1 MLEFNSEHKKVDL
14 SHSDMGNGKYKKS
27 GKVMLGGILLS
38 AVILFSGCVKTVSKD
53 STSDLNRAMICIGN
67 EYVVVDIDG
76 YTRWSESNTEL
87 KLTDGT
93 TLTGHPS
100 DISLYNNKS
109 ETMQKVESS
118 ISPIYIYD
126 VDYHIEDDNLD
137 RALVQVGDDLVVLEL
152 SGYTRWS
159 ESNTELK
166 LTDGTSLTVHPME
179 LTLFSSKSA
188 IMSQVQEQTL
198 DNNNSKTR

>member
-1 MLEFNSEHKKVDL
+1 MLEFNENHKKVDL
-14 SHSDMGNGKYKKS
+14 SHVNTNSGRYKRS
-27 GKVMLGGILLS
+27 GKVMLAGILLS
-38 AVILFSGCVKTVSKD
+38 TVILFSGCSNKVDKTS
-53 STSDLNRAMICIGN
+53 SSDLNRAMISIGN
-67 EYVVVDIDG
+67 EYVVVDVNE
-76 YTRWSESNTEL
+76 YTRWSEANIEL

-109 ETMQKVESS
+109 ETMKKVESS
-118 ISPIYIYD
+118 ISTISTYD
-126 VDYHIEDDNLD
+126 VDNYIEDDKLD
-137 RALVQVGDDLVVLEL
+137 RALVQVGDDLIVLEI

-159 ESNTELK
+159 EANTELK
-166 LTDGTSLTVHPME
+166 LTDGTSLTVHPMD

-188 IMSQVQEQTL
+188 IMSQVQEQVL